1 MKDAEEHK
9 ILHVYS
15 KKNMSKKKQTIKTT
29 QTTRNNSTL
38 NQTHIKKDIAERINN
53 VSFIWKYRITC

>member
-1 MKDAEEHK
+1 
-9 ILHVYS
+9 
-15 KKNMSKKKQTIKTT
+15 MSKKQTIKTT
-29 QTTRNNSTL
+29 QTTTNNSTL

>member
-9 ILHVYS
+9 ILHMYA
-15 KKNMSKKKQTIKTT
+15 KKTCQKKQTIKTT
-29 QTTRNNSTL
+29 QTTTNNSTL